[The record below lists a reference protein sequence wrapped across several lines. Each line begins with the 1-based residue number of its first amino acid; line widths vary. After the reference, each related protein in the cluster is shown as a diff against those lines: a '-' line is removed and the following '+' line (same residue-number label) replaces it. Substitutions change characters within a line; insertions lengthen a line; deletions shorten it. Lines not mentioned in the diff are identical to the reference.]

1 MNIQI
6 NTSSPEP
13 IYRQVARQIKLAVAL
28 GQLSEGD
35 PMPSVR
41 ELAQRLVLNPH
52 TVFRAYS
59 ELERQGILR
68 TRPGAGTYVAE
79 HNPAPNDRQK
89 RRMLASGVDR
99 LITEAFHSG
108 FSVEE
113 LLELITSRAKDF
125 SLPVKERP
133 SEES

>member
-1 MNIQI
+1 
-6 NTSSPEP
+6 
-13 IYRQVARQIKLAVAL
+13 
-28 GQLSEGD
+28 
-35 PMPSVR
+35 MPSVR

-79 HNPAPNDRQK
+79 HNTAPNAQQK
-89 RRMLASGVDR
+89 RRMLAPGVDR
-99 LITEAFHSG
+99 LITDAFHSG

-125 SLPVKERP
+125 SLPVKESP